1 MRTLLLLILEFF
13 KTGLFAVGGG
23 LSTIP
28 FLTDMEQRFP
38 HWFSETGVADI
49 IAVAESTPGP
59 IGVNAATFAGYSAA
73 GVPGALTATL
83 SLILPSIIVITI
95 ISKFLDRY
103 RSSKLVNDTF
113 AALRPA
119 VTGLIAASGLS
130 VLILA
135 VATTGGTGLAAIDWR
150 CALIFAGLLALLHW
164 KPTKGIHPIAYI
176 GVGAVLGLL
185 LGL

>member
-1 MRTLLLLILEFF
+1 MKTLLLLFFEFF

-23 LSTIP
+23 LATIP
-28 FLTDMEQRFP
+28 FLTDMELRYP
-38 HWFSETGVADI
+38 HWFSQTGVADI

-73 GVPGALTATL
+73 GVAGAVVATL
-83 SLILPSIIVITI
+83 SLILPSMIIITI

-113 AALRPA
+113 AGLRPA

-135 VATTGGTGLAAIDWR
+135 VATTGGAGLAAIDWR
-150 CALIFAGLLALLHW
+150 CTLIFAGLLALLHI

-176 GVGAVLGLL
+176 GVGAVLGIV